1 MRITQDNPK
10 FTFIFV
16 IPIPK
21 ALTRPSSCLER
32 QIAMAEN
39 KNTVTAPK
47 CELSPETRI
56 LQQSVTL
63 NVVQH
68 YRKACFCGRSG
79 KVQDSQGYRAPY
91 PPRGSPGLKRPLV
104 RSGIGAQHIA
114 ELF

>member
-39 KNTVTAPK
+39 KKYCHGTQVRTVTKNAYLAAERHIK
-47 CELSPETRI
+47 CRAALP
-56 LQQSVTL
+56 QSL
-63 NVVQH
+63 
-68 YRKACFCGRSG
+68 
-79 KVQDSQGYRAPY
+79 
-91 PPRGSPGLKRPLV
+91 LLRP
-104 RSGIGAQHIA
+104 
-114 ELF
+114 